1 MKELYYL
8 TRLDSLNNFLQVFA
22 VIFTLLTIAGF
33 IGFLTC
39 RLDGH
44 FEPGDRYYKFWT
56 RSFWTVVPLMILLWL
71 GYIFVPTTKEAYM
84 IYGIGGSIDFLK
96 SDTTAVKLPH
106 KVIEAIDGW
115 MDFITVDNNNNSN
128 NNNNG
133 RQENKEFKY

>member
-8 TRLDSLNNFLQVFA
+8 TRLDSLNDFLQAFA
-22 VIFTLLTIAGF
+22 VIFTILSIAGF
-33 IGFLTC
+33 IGFVAC
-39 RLDGH
+39 RLDRH

-56 RSFWTVVPLMILLWL
+56 RSFWTVVPVMILLWL

-115 MDFITVDNNNNSN
+115 MDLITVDNNNSN